1 MAAQGGACGQTET
14 DDFLHSWTGTPTAQR
29 EEKQQRSFGKMK
41 SEAGDGV
48 NPFEMNTARDGTL
61 AEEIETG

>member
-1 MAAQGGACGQTET
+1 
-14 DDFLHSWTGTPTAQR
+14 
-29 EEKQQRSFGKMK
+29 MK